1 MKKLVSLFMVLVMA
15 LTALSVGASAA
26 SSGNLAVSCKLYDG
40 YTIVNVTRSG
50 TVYYTTDGSKPT
62 DKSKK
67 LNSTRI
73 KVSEPCSVRLVSYV
87 KGKPV
92 EYLTKKI
99 PVRLRKPTASLSSKG
114 KEYTYVISIPDGAS
128 AYITYDGTTPSKSNG
143 DLVQGGMISVP
154 AKKSAKLVCVK
165 KGWKNSKV
173 ITVRARGAASDS
185 NKSNDSADENS
196 KFIDEVIRLVN
207 EQRTANGLSKFT
219 TSSKLT
225 AVADTRAKELTD
237 SYSHTRPDGRS
248 CFTALRDAN
257 IDYAAAG
264 ENIAAGYSTPEAVV
278 EGWMN
283 SKAHRANILSPK
295 YSMIGVGY
303 CVDGSGYGSYW
314 VQVFVS

>member
-15 LTALSVGASAA
+15 LTALSVGVSAA

-40 YTIVNVTRSG
+40 YTIVNVTRRG

-62 DKSKK
+62 SKSKK

-73 KVSEPCSVRLVSYV
+73 KVSEPCRVRLVSYV

-165 KGWKNSKV
+165 KGWRNSKV
-173 ITVRARGAASDS
+173 ITVRARGAASDN
-185 NKSNDSADENS
+185 NKSNDSADETS
-196 KFIDEVIRLVN
+196 SFADEVIRLVN
-207 EQRTANGLSKFT
+207 KQRTANGLSKFT
-219 TSSKLT
+219 ASNKLSD
-225 AVADTRAKELTD
+225 VAQTRAKELTA
-237 SYSHTRPDGRS
+237 HPPRWQQLLHG
-248 CFTALRDAN
+248 A
-257 IDYAAAG
+257 
-264 ENIAAGYSTPEAVV
+264 
-278 EGWMN
+278 EGG
-283 SKAHRANILSPK
+283 K
-295 YSMIGVGY
+295 Y
-303 CVDGSGYGSYW
+303 
-314 VQVFVS
+314 